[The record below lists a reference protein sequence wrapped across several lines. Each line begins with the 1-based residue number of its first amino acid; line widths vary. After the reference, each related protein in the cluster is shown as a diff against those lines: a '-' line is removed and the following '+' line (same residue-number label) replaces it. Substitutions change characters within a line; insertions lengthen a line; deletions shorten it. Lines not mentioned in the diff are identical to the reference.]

1 MIINN
6 LFFNDIRNFLK
17 KISEEYLLPNA
28 GNLDQLTVSIK
39 DDNSKVT
46 QFDLLLENELLS
58 FFNQKGFYS
67 IVSEETN
74 NELSNDR
81 CYLTIDPIDG
91 TKNFIDGIKKFV
103 IMISYIENNSS
114 IFSIIYNPSHDNFY
128 HCYMGQLFKNFK
140 VMKNYVYSNLIGY
153 LNSNAKTYYKNIINS
168 YNEIPRSR
176 SIGYDIIEIIE
187 GHRSLISFYKCK
199 IWDLFPAL
207 TFLLTL
213 NFSHNSP
220 DIDFS
225 LNTLDKGLI
234 FYAKI

>member
-6 LFFNDIRNFLK
+6 QFFNDVRNFLK
-17 KISEEYLLPNA
+17 KLSEEYLLPNA
-28 GNLDQLTVSIK
+28 GNLDQLNITTK

-46 QFDLLLENELLS
+46 QFDLILENELLS
-58 FFNQKGFYS
+58 FFNQKGFHS

-74 NELSNDR
+74 NQLSNDR

-114 IFSIIYNPSHDNFY
+114 IFSIIYNPSNDNFY
-128 HCYMGQLFKNFK
+128 HSYKNKIFKNF
-140 VMKNYVYSNLIGY
+140 NILNNFAYSELIGY
-153 LNSNAKTYYKNIINS
+153 LSNNARLYYKDLIS
-168 YNEIPRSR
+168 CYREIPRSR

-187 GHRSLISFYKCK
+187 GERSLISFYRCK

-207 TFLLTL
+207 SFLLNI
-213 NFSHNSP
+213 NFKSNVS
-220 DIDFS
+220 DLDFN
-225 LNTLDKGLI
+225 LNTLNTGLI

>member
-6 LFFNDIRNFLK
+6 QFFNDVRNFLK
-17 KISEEYLLPNA
+17 KLSEEYLLPNT
-28 GNLDQLTVSIK
+28 GNLDQLTVTTK
-39 DDNSKVT
+39 DDYSKVT

-58 FFNQKGFYS
+58 FFNQKGFNS

-74 NELSNDR
+74 NELLNNR

-114 IFSIIYNPSHDNFY
+114 IFSIIYNPSNDNFY
-128 HCYMGQLFKNFK
+128 HSYKNKIFKNF
-140 VMKNYVYSNLIGY
+140 NILNNFAYSELIGY
-153 LNSNAKTYYKNIINS
+153 LSNNARMYYKDLIS
-168 YNEIPRSR
+168 YYKEIPRSR

-187 GHRSLISFYKCK
+187 GERSLISFYKCK

-207 TFLLTL
+207 SFLINLNFKSNVPDLDFNFNTL
-213 NFSHNSP
+213 N
-220 DIDFS
+220 
-225 LNTLDKGLI
+225 TGLI

>member
-91 TKNFIDGIKKFV
+91 TKNFIDGVKKFV
-103 IMISYIENNSS
+103 IMISFIENNSS
-114 IFSIIYNPSHDNFY
+114 IFSII
-128 HCYMGQLFKNFK
+128 
-140 VMKNYVYSNLIGY
+140 
-153 LNSNAKTYYKNIINS
+153 
-168 YNEIPRSR
+168 
-176 SIGYDIIEIIE
+176 SIT
-187 GHRSLISFYKCK
+187 S
-199 IWDLFPAL
+199 
-207 TFLLTL
+207 
-213 NFSHNSP
+213 
-220 DIDFS
+220 
-225 LNTLDKGLI
+225 
-234 FYAKI
+234 

>member
-1 MIINN
+1 MTINN
-6 LFFNDIRNFLK
+6 QFFIDIRNFLK
-17 KISEEYLLPNA
+17 KLSEEYLLPNA
-28 GNLDQLTVSIK
+28 GNLDQLNITTK

-58 FFNQKGFYS
+58 FFNQKGFHS

-114 IFSIIYNPSHDNFY
+114 IFSIIYNPSNDNFY
-128 HCYMGQLFKNFK
+128 HCYKNKIYKNF
-140 VMKNYVYSNLIGY
+140 NILNSFVYRELIGY
-153 LNSNAKTYYKNIINS
+153 LSNNAKLYYEDLIGS
-168 YNEIPRSR
+168 YREAPRSR
-176 SIGYDIIEIIE
+176 SIGYDVIEIIE
-187 GHRSLISFYKCK
+187 GQRSLISFYKCK

-207 TFLLTL
+207 SFLLNL
-213 NFSHNSP
+213 NFKSNIT
-220 DIDFS
+220 DVDFN
-225 LNTLDKGLI
+225 LNTLNTGLI

>member
-6 LFFNDIRNFLK
+6 QFFNDIRNFLK
-17 KISEEYLLPNA
+17 KLSEEYLLPNA
-28 GNLDQLTVSIK
+28 GNLNQLNVTIK

-58 FFNQKGFYS
+58 FFNQKGFNN

-74 NELSNDR
+74 SELLNNR

-103 IMISYIENNSS
+103 IMISYIENNIS
-114 IFSIIYNPSHDNFY
+114 IFSIIYNPSNNNFY
-128 HCYMGQLFKNFK
+128 HCFKNK
-140 VMKNYVYSNLIGY
+140 IYKNFNIIDNFVYSELIGY
-153 LNSNAKTYYKNIINS
+153 LSNNAKLYYKDLICDYI
-168 YNEIPRSR
+168 ELPRSR
-176 SIGYDIIEIIE
+176 SIGYDVIEIIE
-187 GHRSLISFYKCK
+187 GQRSLISFYRCK

-207 TFLLTL
+207 SFLLNL
-213 NFSHNSP
+213 NFKSNVS
-220 DIDFS
+220 DLDFN
-225 LNTLDKGLI
+225 LNTLNTGLI